1 MIESIFQTF
10 LLLAYSDIA
19 LLALA
24 VANYAVSASYLGRE
38 TRLSRKRMETKRQE
52 LLQKLIELQKK
63 DPEIAEIKKEIKGS
77 EADER
82 RLSTRLFLL
91 SWLGAVVLPSMFF
104 VISFACAVLGLNSE
118 ILPYDPQFLQQQ
130 MMIFSLG
137 TISIGVLVLLF
148 VVRTIDSA
156 AKRIPVPKFDVSFQS
171 GLRNM
176 KLGPKEKTTVTFCVA
191 NRGEDVAENVSVFV
205 CFPPEFAVMESS
217 QGLYR
222 TYKQSSLSPTPNYN
236 AAISKAEVVH
246 IGTILEIDIDLLMP
260 EKQGIYE
267 IPVNVYERKIGL
279 SSHKLVIDVS

>member
-10 LLLAYSDIA
+10 LLLAYSSIA

-38 TRLSRKRMETKRQE
+38 TRLSRKRMEVKRQE

-63 DPEIAEIKKEIKGS
+63 DPQIAEIKKEIKES

-118 ILPYDPQFLQQQ
+118 ILPYDPRFLQQQ

-137 TISIGVLVLLF
+137 TISIGVMVLLF

-171 GLRNM
+171 GLKNM
-176 KLGPKEKTTVTFCVA
+176 KLGLKEKTIVTFCVA
-191 NRGEDVAENVSVFV
+191 NKGEDVAENVSIFV
-205 CFPPEFAVMESS
+205 CFPPEFVVMESS
-217 QGLYR
+217 VSTYII
-222 TYKQSSLSPTPNYN
+222 YKQSPLTPTPNYI
-236 AAISKAEVVH
+236 AAISKTGVLH
-246 IGTILEIDIDLLMP
+246 IGNILEIGILLLMP
-260 EKQGIYE
+260 EKQGTYE
-267 IPVNVYERKIGL
+267 IPVNIYERKIGL